1 MPAFLRIRRRIFL
14 LPLQGF
20 CGNWLGVSGF
30 KLGVWLLV
38 LIPLPWRAGLPGWGM
53 VFLWK
58 NKPPP
63 RDPPPQLKSYNESH
77 AEPWQNPP
85 PPRLTTGAEHHGH
98 QTPAHRLRQ
107 PVPAGPA
114 RPPCCRRG
122 PAGARWRLR
131 SPSQADEAPVQQQA
145 RQEIRPLLG

>member
-14 LPLQGF
+14 LPLLGF
-20 CGNWLGVSGF
+20 CRNWLGVSGF
-30 KLGVWLLV
+30 NFGVWPLV
-38 LIPLPWRAGLPGWGM
+38 LIPHPWRAGLPGWGM

-85 PPRLTTGAEHHGH
+85 PPRLTTGAEHHGRSEEH
-98 QTPAHRLRQ
+98 TSELQSRPHLVCRL
-107 PVPAGPA
+107 
-114 RPPCCRRG
+114 
-122 PAGARWRLR
+122 
-131 SPSQADEAPVQQQA
+131 
-145 RQEIRPLLG
+145 LLEKKK